1 MLLRKAVD
9 WLLNTSEHSYPT
21 DSVLRYSIE
30 NKDIAQK
37 KKGKDKL
44 FMAEVVV
51 HSSKMFGFRQTP
63 KNPYSLLSVEDLLRS
78 RSRQLWGIFSPKVTS
93 SLNYGRLSRE
103 S

>member
-1 MLLRKAVD
+1 MLLREAVN

-30 NKDIAQK
+30 KKDIAQ

-44 FMAEVVV
+44 FVTVVV

-63 KNPYSLLSVEDLLRS
+63 KISYSLLSVEDLLRS

-93 SLNYGRLSRE
+93 SLSYGRLPRE